1 MDVWSLE
8 EEERC
13 LKMRWD
19 SEGTELD
26 LCQSAD
32 STCEDS
38 SAADTE
44 KRKAKVNGADA
55 LNGGIG
61 EKILKKVRFLLGS
74 DEEEKNPEE
83 KEERPMIAEP
93 RAEIKKEEVQGLEDE
108 VERQVEEEN
117 DCAKKGIRTAVRT
130 WSLRDNKRW
139 NEIVSKSRDML
150 GSGDPSMEM
159 NPDGSR
165 TLGDVVFKICQDKD
179 LVGGYN

>member
-1 MDVWSLE
+1 
-8 EEERC
+8 
-13 LKMRWD
+13 
-19 SEGTELD
+19 
-26 LCQSAD
+26 
-32 STCEDS
+32 
-38 SAADTE
+38 
-44 KRKAKVNGADA
+44 
-55 LNGGIG
+55 
-61 EKILKKVRFLLGS
+61 
-74 DEEEKNPEE
+74 
-83 KEERPMIAEP
+83 MIAEP

-165 TLGDVVFKICQDKD
+165 TLGDVVLKICQDKD
-179 LVGGYN
+179 FVGGDN